1 MRDYPCGRPFPSVR
15 STRGRPGPSTSEK
28 PAGPWSISPA
38 APAPTR
44 GTLFG
49 IELAVSEACTNAI
62 VHGYADG
69 PAEIFTVEA
78 ELLGEE
84 LCVIVRDRGRGMVP
98 RPDSPGLGLG
108 LPLISQMADRV
119 EVRSPPEGD
128 GGVELCMIF
137 SLAGAAEA
145 A

>member
-1 MRDYPCGRPFPSVR
+1 M
-15 STRGRPGPSTSEK
+15 
-28 PAGPWSISPA
+28 A
-38 APAPTR
+38 APSPPYSRTWPARPEHVGEAR
-44 GTLFG
+44 REVVEFARDAGAVPDTLFG

-69 PAEIFTVEA
+69 PPDTFTILA
-78 ELLGEE
+78 ELLGGE
-84 LCVIVRDRGRGMVP
+84 LRVIVRDRGRGMVP

-119 EVRSPPEGD
+119 EVRSPTEGQ
-128 GGVELCMIF
+128 GVELCMTF
-137 SLAGAAEA
+137 LLDGTAEA

>member
-1 MRDYPCGRPFPSVR
+1 V
-15 STRGRPGPSTSEK
+15 
-28 PAGPWSISPA
+28 A
-38 APAPTR
+38 APSPSYSRTWPARPEHVSEAR
-44 GTLFG
+44 KEVVEFARDAGAGADTLFG

-69 PAEIFTVEA
+69 PAQTFTVEA
-78 ELLGEE
+78 DCLGAELR
-84 LCVIVRDRGRGMVP
+84 VIVRDRGRGMVP

-119 EVRSPPEGD
+119 EVRSPPD
-128 GGVELCMIF
+128 GEGVELCMTF
-137 SLAGAAEA
+137 SLEGAAEA

>member
-1 MRDYPCGRPFPSVR
+1 MAAP
-15 STRGRPGPSTSEK
+15 
-28 PAGPWSISPA
+28 SPA
-38 APAPTR
+38 FAQTWPARPEHVGDARRAVVEFAR
-44 GTLFG
+44 GVGADARAQFG

-69 PAEIFTVEA
+69 PAGIFTIEA
-78 ELLGEE
+78 ELLEDE

-119 EVRSPPEGD
+119 EVRSPQGGD

-137 SLAGAAEA
+137 SIAGAAEA

>member
-1 MRDYPCGRPFPSVR
+1 MVDFAR
-15 STRGRPGPSTSEK
+15 S
-28 PAGPWSISPA
+28 AGA
-38 APAPTR
+38 AA

-62 VHGYADG
+62 VHGYPDG
-69 PAEIFTVEA
+69 HAETFTILA
-78 ELLGEE
+78 ESLGDE
-84 LCVIVRDRGRGMVP
+84 LRVIVRDRGRGMVP

-119 EVRSPPEGD
+119 EVRSPPEGA
-128 GGVELCMIF
+128 GVELCMVF
-137 SLAGAAEA
+137 PLAGAAEA

>member
-1 MRDYPCGRPFPSVR
+1 VAASSPAFTKTWPARPEHVGDARRAVVEFAR
-15 STRGRPGPSTSEK
+15 IAG
-28 PAGPWSISPA
+28 AGP
-38 APAPTR
+38 T
-44 GTLFG
+44 TLFG

-69 PAEIFTVEA
+69 PVETFTVEA
-78 ELLGEE
+78 DSLGDELR
-84 LCVIVRDRGRGMVP
+84 VIVRDRGRGMVP

-119 EVRSPPEGD
+119 EVRSPPEGE
-128 GGVELCMIF
+128 GVELCMIF
-137 SLAGAAEA
+137 SLEGAAEA

>member
-1 MRDYPCGRPFPSVR
+1 VAAP
-15 STRGRPGPSTSEK
+15 
-28 PAGPWSISPA
+28 SPA
-38 APAPTR
+38 FAQTWPARPEHVGDARRAAVEFAR
-44 GTLFG
+44 GVGADARAQFG

-119 EVRSPPEGD
+119 EVRSPQGGD